1 MLLNLEV
8 LGSAFLMIFLAEL
21 GDKTQIATF
30 AFASQTKSPL
40 SVFIGAAL
48 ALVLTSFIGV
58 VVGAVAGR
66 FVPQRLMKF
75 LAALVF
81 LGFGAWTL
89 VEAIRGRG

>member
-1 MLLNLEV
+1 MSINLEI

-30 AFASQTKSPL
+30 AFASESRSPV
-40 SVFIGAAL
+40 SVFLGAAF

-58 VVGAVAGR
+58 AAGAAVGR
-66 FVPQRLMKF
+66 FVPQRIMRF
-75 LAALVF
+75 LSALVF

-89 VEAIRGRG
+89 IEAIRK